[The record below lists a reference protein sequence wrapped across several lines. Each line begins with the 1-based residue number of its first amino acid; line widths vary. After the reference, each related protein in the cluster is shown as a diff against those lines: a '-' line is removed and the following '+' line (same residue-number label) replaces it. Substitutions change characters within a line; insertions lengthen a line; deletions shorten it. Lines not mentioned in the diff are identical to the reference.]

1 MAEEPEEN
9 GKQKGPE
16 ERQGEVGKLEGSARS
31 GPRTLTFSEAQG
43 NRDKWIE
50 TQRTP
55 NDTSDNTNPS
65 RSRSLQ
71 CTYRGRRSIESL
83 RSRLRLFD
91 HKLASITDREH

>member
-16 ERQGEVGKLEGSARS
+16 ERQGEVGKLDGSARS
-31 GPRTLTFSEAQG
+31 DPRTSTFSEAQG
-43 NRDKWIE
+43 NRDNWIE

-65 RSRSLQ
+65 RARSLHAH
-71 CTYRGRRSIESL
+71 IEG
-83 RSRLRLFD
+83 
-91 HKLASITDREH
+91 AEA

>member
-31 GPRTLTFSEAQG
+31 GPRTSTFSEAQG

-65 RSRSLQ
+65 RPRSL
-71 CTYRGRRSIESL
+71 RAHIKGAE
-83 RSRLRLFD
+83 
-91 HKLASITDREH
+91 A